1 MEPQVI
7 AAIISGSI
15 GAFAGISRALGNFN
29 KKLDRKFDRIQRDV
43 DELKNSVIHDYVL
56 KEDFLREMQGVHS
69 KLDRILDHL
78 LNHNQTLTQLELEAK
93 YIFKT
98 PLPPPDVSQCNC
110 PSTGLAGCPDET
122 DATAFTD

>member
-29 KKLDRKFDRIQRDV
+29 KKIDRKFDKLQREV
-43 DELKNSVIHDYVL
+43 DELKNTVIHDYVL
-56 KEDFLREMQGVHS
+56 KEDFLREMQAVHT

-78 LNHNQTLTQLELEAK
+78 LNHTN
-93 YIFKT
+93 
-98 PLPPPDVSQCNC
+98 
-110 PSTGLAGCPDET
+110 
-122 DATAFTD
+122 

>member
-29 KKLDRKFDRIQRDV
+29 KKIDRKFDKIQREV
-43 DELKNSVIHDYVL
+43 DALKNSVIHDYVL
-56 KEDFLREMQGVHS
+56 KEDFLREMQAVHT

-78 LNHNQTLTQLELEAK
+78 LNHTN
-93 YIFKT
+93 
-98 PLPPPDVSQCNC
+98 
-110 PSTGLAGCPDET
+110 
-122 DATAFTD
+122 

>member
-15 GAFAGISRALGNFN
+15 GAFAGITRALGNFS
-29 KKLDRKFDRIQRDV
+29 KKLDRRFENVERNLDK
-43 DELKNSVIHDYVL
+43 LKNEVLHDYVL

-78 LNHNQTLTQLELEAK
+78 LSK
-93 YIFKT
+93 
-98 PLPPPDVSQCNC
+98 
-110 PSTGLAGCPDET
+110 
-122 DATAFTD
+122 

>member
-29 KKLDRKFDRIQRDV
+29 KKIDRKFVRIQREV
-43 DELKNSVIHDYVL
+43 DDLKNTVIHDYVL
-56 KEDFLREMQGVHS
+56 KEDFLREMQAVHT

-78 LNHNQTLTQLELEAK
+78 LNHTN
-93 YIFKT
+93 
-98 PLPPPDVSQCNC
+98 
-110 PSTGLAGCPDET
+110 
-122 DATAFTD
+122 

>member
-29 KKLDRKFDRIQRDV
+29 KKIDRKFDKIQREV
-43 DELKNSVIHDYVL
+43 DDLKNSVIHDYVL
-56 KEDFLREMQGVHS
+56 KEDFLREMQVVHT

-78 LNHNQTLTQLELEAK
+78 LNHTN
-93 YIFKT
+93 
-98 PLPPPDVSQCNC
+98 
-110 PSTGLAGCPDET
+110 
-122 DATAFTD
+122 

>member
-15 GAFAGISRALGNFN
+15 GAFAGISIALGNFN

-78 LNHNQTLTQLELEAK
+78 LNHN
-93 YIFKT
+93 
-98 PLPPPDVSQCNC
+98 
-110 PSTGLAGCPDET
+110 
-122 DATAFTD
+122 

>member
-29 KKLDRKFDRIQRDV
+29 KKIDRKFDRIQREV
-43 DELKNSVIHDYVL
+43 DDLKNSVIHDYVL
-56 KEDFLREMQGVHS
+56 KEDFLREMQGVHT

-78 LNHNQTLTQLELEAK
+78 LNHKN
-93 YIFKT
+93 
-98 PLPPPDVSQCNC
+98 
-110 PSTGLAGCPDET
+110 
-122 DATAFTD
+122 

>member
-29 KKLDRKFDRIQRDV
+29 KKIDRKFDRIQREV
-43 DELKNSVIHDYVL
+43 DDLKNSVIHDYVL
-56 KEDFLREMQGVHS
+56 KEDFLREMQGVHT

-78 LNHNQTLTQLELEAK
+78 LSKN
-93 YIFKT
+93 
-98 PLPPPDVSQCNC
+98 
-110 PSTGLAGCPDET
+110 
-122 DATAFTD
+122 

>member
-29 KKLDRKFDRIQRDV
+29 KKIDRKFDRIQREV
-43 DELKNSVIHDYVL
+43 DDLKNSVIHDYVL
-56 KEDFLREMQGVHS
+56 KEDFFREMQGVHT

-78 LNHNQTLTQLELEAK
+78 LNHPN
-93 YIFKT
+93 
-98 PLPPPDVSQCNC
+98 
-110 PSTGLAGCPDET
+110 
-122 DATAFTD
+122 